1 MSNCSAV
8 VRSSAVH
15 FAFKHAKMAALP
27 LPQKQLKSVRLG
39 QLAKVQ
45 LTIQASG
52 VCALMTVAARTIA
65 VKEKYFIFEF

>member
-8 VRSSAVH
+8 ARSAAVH
-15 FAFKHAKMAALP
+15 FAFKHAKMAAPP
-27 LPQKQLKSVRLG
+27 LPQTQAKSVTLV

-45 LTIQASG
+45 LTIQVSG
-52 VCALMTVAARTIA
+52 VCALMMVAARTIA